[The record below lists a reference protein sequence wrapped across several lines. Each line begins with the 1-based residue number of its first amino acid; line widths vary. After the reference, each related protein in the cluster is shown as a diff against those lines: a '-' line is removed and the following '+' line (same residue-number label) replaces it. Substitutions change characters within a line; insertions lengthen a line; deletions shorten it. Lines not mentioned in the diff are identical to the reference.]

1 MTARERIQ
9 KEIEQWFLTEP
20 VFFTVY
26 CSHSLV
32 MNANMQCPLRSGK
45 GRIEYNPA
53 IIETMTE
60 SRLRDLLRVEIIRIL
75 LQHPYARQPMG
86 CPSIVLHKAS
96 DLVISPAYNL
106 AWANLARPEDFDLPT
121 GQNYEWYAMRL
132 NEQREKLQQA
142 QDDSK
147 QQQERE
153 SEQQERESE
162 QQQESK
168 RQQGQGNIQGRQQG
182 QYGGQSGQ
190 QGGNEQES
198 EQQGQGGN
206 GEQQGRGQGE
216 QPNEMDAHRDGD
228 APSKGNSGGQQGEE
242 STEGNRQKTT
252 DKSQPLAY
260 EKYRLATSLGS
271 EGDELTEA
279 SEQESKQ
286 QQVQNNSSQGKQ
298 PQESGQSEASS
309 GNENSDN
316 NNTPTS
322 DYTDLW
328 GQDSSQ
334 GKNEAT
340 EARASNNSE
349 QESEQQQ
356 GQDSSSQ
363 GKNEATEAS
372 EQESKQQQVQNNSS
386 QGKQQQESGQ
396 SEASSGNENSDN
408 NNTPTSGY
416 TDLWEEDQFQ
426 ARQITDI
433 VKSSSSWGSLPG
445 DLIELIKKAAEGKI
459 DYRAVLRMFRAS
471 IISQKRRLTRMRPSR
486 RFGFEQMGSRYD
498 FTTHLLIAIDTSGS
512 VGSEDLGRYL
522 NVITSFFKYGIQE
535 IDVLMFDT
543 RVYGKP
549 LTLTDAKKSIKELNV
564 KGRGGTN
571 LQAPVDYAVEHP
583 EYDGLIIITDGY
595 APCPN
600 TEQLRTKLLWVI
612 DNESSYK
619 NIHENLRKTGRVCQ
633 MER

>member
-60 SRLRDLLRVEIIRIL
+60 SRRRALLRGEIIRIL

-86 CPSIVLHKAS
+86 CPSIVLQKAS

-106 AWANLARPEDFDLPT
+106 AWANLAHPTDFDLPT

-147 QQQERE
+147 QQ
-153 SEQQERESE
+153 ERESE

-168 RQQGQGNIQGRQQG
+168 RQQGQGNSQGRQQG

-198 EQQGQGGN
+198 EQQGLGSGQ
-206 GEQQGRGQGE
+206 GEQQGRGNGEQQQGQGSSQGE
-216 QPNEMDAHRDGD
+216 Q
-228 APSKGNSGGQQGEE
+228 QQ
-242 STEGNRQKTT
+242 
-252 DKSQPLAY
+252 
-260 EKYRLATSLGS
+260 
-271 EGDELTEA
+271 
-279 SEQESKQ
+279 
-286 QQVQNNSSQGKQ
+286 
-298 PQESGQSEASS
+298 
-309 GNENSDN
+309 
-316 NNTPTS
+316 
-322 DYTDLW
+322 
-328 GQDSSQ
+328 
-334 GKNEAT
+334 
-340 EARASNNSE
+340 

-363 GKNEATEAS
+363 GKNEATEARASDNS

-426 ARQITDI
+426 MRQITDI

-445 DLIELIKKAAEGKI
+445 GLVEMIKKAAEGKI
-459 DYRAVLRMFRAS
+459 DYRGVLRMFRSS
-471 IISQKRRLTRMRPSR
+471 ILSQKRHLTRMRPSR
-486 RFGFEQMGSRYD
+486 RFGFEQMGSRYE
-498 FTTHLLIAIDTSGS
+498 FTTRLLVAIDTSGS
-512 VGSEDLGRYL
+512 VGSNGLARFFRI
-522 NVITSFFKYGIQE
+522 ITTFFKYGIQE

-543 RVYGKP
+543 IVQGK
-549 LTLTDAKKSIKELNV
+549 LMTLTEAKKNKQTFEV

-571 LQAPVDYAVEHP
+571 FQVPIDYVTAHPDYDALIILTDGEAPVPKVPA
-583 EYDGLIIITDGY
+583 L
-595 APCPN
+595 
-600 TEQLRTKLLWVI
+600 LRTKILWVI
-612 DNESSYK
+612 DNSEYFYK
-619 NIHENLRKTGRVCQ
+619 RHYEAFRKTGRVCQ
-633 MER
+633 MEL

>member
-20 VFFTVY
+20 VFFNVY
-26 CSHSLV
+26 CSHRLV

-86 CPSIVLHKAS
+86 CPSTVLQKAS

-132 NEQREKLQQA
+132 NEQLEKLQQA

-153 SEQQERESE
+153 SEQQ
-162 QQQESK
+162 QESK
-168 RQQGQGNIQGRQQG
+168 RQQGQGNSQGRQQG

-242 STEGNRQKTT
+242 STEDNTDLWGDELTEDKRQQST
-252 DKSQPLAY
+252 DKGQ
-260 EKYRLATSLGS
+260 GN
-271 EGDELTEA
+271 EGDELTKEK
-279 SEQESKQ
+279 SQ
-286 QQVQNNSSQGKQ
+286 QSTVD
-298 PQESGQSEASS
+298 
-309 GNENSDN
+309 GNEGD
-316 NNTPTS
+316 
-322 DYTDLW
+322 
-328 GQDSSQ
+328 
-334 GKNEAT
+334 
-340 EARASNNSE
+340 
-349 QESEQQQ
+349 ESHA
-356 GQDSSSQ
+356 
-363 GKNEATEAS
+363 K
-372 EQESKQQQVQNNSS
+372 
-386 QGKQQQESGQ
+386 
-396 SEASSGNENSDN
+396 
-408 NNTPTSGY
+408 PTSGY

-445 DLIELIKKAAEGKI
+445 DMIELIKKAAEGKI

-564 KGRGGTN
+564 KGRGGTDF
-571 LQAPVDYAVEHP
+571 QAPVDYAVEHP

-600 TEQLRTKLLWVI
+600 TERLRTKLLWVI

>member
-75 LQHPYARQPMG
+75 LQHPYARQPIG
-86 CPSIVLHKAS
+86 CPSIVLQTAS
-96 DLVISPAYNL
+96 DLVISQAYNL
-106 AWANLARPEDFDLPT
+106 AWANLAHPTDFGFPT
-121 GQNYEWYAMRL
+121 GQHYEWYAMRL
-132 NEQREKLQQA
+132 NEFRDNLQQ
-142 QDDSK
+142 
-147 QQQERE
+147 
-153 SEQQERESE
+153 ESE
-162 QQQESK
+162 QQQ
-168 RQQGQGNIQGRQQG
+168 
-182 QYGGQSGQ
+182 
-190 QGGNEQES
+190 
-198 EQQGQGGN
+198 
-206 GEQQGRGQGE
+206 
-216 QPNEMDAHRDGD
+216 
-228 APSKGNSGGQQGEE
+228 
-242 STEGNRQKTT
+242 
-252 DKSQPLAY
+252 
-260 EKYRLATSLGS
+260 
-271 EGDELTEA
+271 
-279 SEQESKQ
+279 
-286 QQVQNNSSQGKQ
+286 
-298 PQESGQSEASS
+298 
-309 GNENSDN
+309 
-316 NNTPTS
+316 
-322 DYTDLW
+322 
-328 GQDSSQ
+328 
-334 GKNEAT
+334 
-340 EARASNNSE
+340 

-363 GKNEATEAS
+363 GKNEAAEARASNNS

-433 VKSSSSWGSLPG
+433 VKGTTSWGSLPG
-445 DLIELIKKAAEGKI
+445 DLIELIKKAAEGKV
-459 DYRAVLRMFRAS
+459 DFRAVLRMFRAS
-471 IISQKRRLTRMRPSR
+471 ILSQKRRLTRMRPSR
-486 RFGFEQMGSRYD
+486 RFGFEQMGSSYD
-498 FTTHLLIAIDTSGS
+498 FTTRLLIAIDTSGS

-549 LTLTDAKKSIKELNV
+549 LTLTDAKKNIKELKV
-564 KGRGGTN
+564 CGRGGTDF
-571 LQAPVDYAVEHP
+571 QAPVDYAVEHP

-595 APCPN
+595 APCPD
-600 TEQLRTKLLWVI
+600 TERLRTKLLWVI

-619 NIHENLRKTGRVCQ
+619 NRYENLRKTGRVCLL
-633 MER
+633 ER